1 MSGYDWDETKAAIN
15 LRRHGVS
22 FHEAERAIVHTL
34 AVEEVDESHYQG
46 EARLRI
52 TAWSPVGRL
61 LVVIVSVSA
70 RRPRI
75 ISARRATKRER
86 HAYEDRP

>member
-1 MSGYDWDETKAAIN
+1 MSRYDWDETKAAIN
-15 LRRHGVS
+15 LRRHGIT
-22 FHEAERAIVHTL
+22 FDEAERAIIDPL
-34 AVEEVDESHYQG
+34 AIEELDESHHRT

-61 LVVIVSVSA
+61 LVVIVSVSG